1 MEITAVQALIQESH
15 ILTDAERVYWTKS
28 LVKMT
33 PDQMQKLVD
42 ILTKAQDIPWTKQV
56 SNYFNLI
63 AKSAKSAVAR
73 S

>member
-1 MEITAVQALIQESH
+1 MELSVVQSLIQESH
-15 ILTDAERVYWTKS
+15 ILTDAERVYWGES
-28 LVKMT
+28 LSKMS
-33 PDQMQKLVD
+33 PDQLQKLVD

-63 AKSAKSAVAR
+63 AKTAKSAVVR